1 MEGAEKASSFRSVEN
16 EDGILI
22 LEDDQKLLFYQRKT
36 KSLDGRFPR
45 ANYVHPLY
53 DLDGNVLTEDFP
65 DDHLH
70 HRGIFWTWHQL
81 FVGDKRIGDPW
92 IAKDSIWDVVDVKF
106 AIEKESCEMT
116 ASILWKSPLWADD
129 SGQPKPLVTETTTI
143 RIHRAEAN
151 HRMIDFRI
159 QLLAMEKDVRIG
171 GSEDKKGYGGFCT
184 RVRLPDD
191 IRFTG
196 RAGAVT
202 PKVTAVEAGP
212 WMEMTGAFVKSRQ
225 GGITI
230 LCHPTLP
237 GFPQR
242 WILRNRNSMQNPVYP
257 GREAVL
263 LSQTRAL
270 DLNYRLVIHRGEVDK
285 ATIEK
290 WQRAYAAMKIGK

>member
-237 GFPQR
+237 GFPQP
-242 WILRNRNSMQNPVYP
+242 WILRNRNSMQNRSTQAAKQFCFHKL
-257 GREAVL
+257 GR
-263 LSQTRAL
+263 S
-270 DLNYRLVIHRGEVDK
+270 I
-285 ATIEK
+285 
-290 WQRAYAAMKIGK
+290 